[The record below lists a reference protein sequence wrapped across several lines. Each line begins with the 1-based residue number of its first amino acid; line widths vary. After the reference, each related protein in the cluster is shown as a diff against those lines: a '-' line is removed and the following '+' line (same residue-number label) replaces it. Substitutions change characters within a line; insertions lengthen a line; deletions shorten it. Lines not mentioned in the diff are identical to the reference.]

1 LNQHVE
7 IVHPHKRIAKVT
19 TLQAAPKGLAPA
31 QVLSRPALQKAL
43 LKLHATVE
51 LEGMWKAAVAV
62 LDIALPQ
69 KFIVGLFQ
77 FIEMERPMI
86 LKFSQPLPGPPD
98 DLKRFFEVCP
108 TWGILQANPGL
119 KLWRVSDDFD
129 DERWEQTEFYRDFV
143 RHQGWYY
150 GALLVFWKGKRILGT
165 LSAQR
170 TREQGDFSDAEMRLL
185 ACLHPHFNAA
195 VQRLDMLHTEHTAR
209 AAAEQLL
216 RRLPLP
222 TVLLDWNLRLA
233 HSNPAARDCCALWN
247 FGPERA
253 RFLNTRDEFRLPP
266 VLLETCQQLKTQ
278 WNDKMLKQYAL
289 ASPAGHPVRHPDSPE
304 LRANIHVVQ
313 RSTGSI
319 TKPIFRI
326 EFEQSPGAEREPRE
340 GSRGAAEANLA
351 LSARLTR
358 RERELV
364 ELICQGAANKDI
376 AGRLCLSV
384 GTVKK
389 ELNTLYQ
396 KLEVHSRSQLMA
408 LMR

>member
-1 LNQHVE
+1 
-7 IVHPHKRIAKVT
+7 VT
-19 TLQAAPKGLAPA
+19 TVQAAPKGLSPA
-31 QVLSRPALQKAL
+31 QVLARPALQKAL

-62 LDIALPQ
+62 FDAALPQ
-69 KFIVGLFQ
+69 RFIVGCFQ
-77 FIEMERPMI
+77 FIELERPMI
-86 LKFSQPLPGPPD
+86 LKFSRPLPGGLD
-98 DLKRFFEVCP
+98 NLKRFFEVCP
-108 TWGILQANPGL
+108 VWGILEANPRL
-119 KLWRVSDDFD
+119 KVWRVSDDFD
-129 DERWEQTEFYRDFV
+129 EQRWEQTEFYRDFV

-150 GALLVFWKGKRILGT
+150 GALLVFWKGNRMLGS

-170 TREQGDFSDAEMRLL
+170 TREQGDFSDGEMGLL
-185 ACLHPHFNAA
+185 ASLHPHFNAA
-195 VQRLDMLHTEHTAR
+195 VQRLDKLHTEHTAR

-222 TVLLDWNLRLA
+222 TVLLDWNLRLI

-247 FGPERA
+247 FGPGRA
-253 RFLNTRDEFRLPP
+253 RTVKSRDGFQIPTP
-266 VLLETCQQLKTQ
+266 LLEKCRTLKAQ
-278 WNDKMLKQYAL
+278 WNDRMLECYTL
-289 ASPAGHPVRHPDSPE
+289 ASTAGHPISHPAQPE
-304 LRANIHVVQ
+304 LRASVHLVQ

-319 TKPIFRI
+319 TKPFFRI
-326 EFEQSPGAEREPRE
+326 DFEE
-340 GSRGAAEANLA
+340 AAQRDCEVAGTEKHLT
-351 LSARLTR
+351 LHTLLTR

>member
-1 LNQHVE
+1 M
-7 IVHPHKRIAKVT
+7 T

-86 LKFSQPLPGPPD
+86 LKFSQPLP
-98 DLKRFFEVCP
+98 
-108 TWGILQANPGL
+108 
-119 KLWRVSDDFD
+119 
-129 DERWEQTEFYRDFV
+129 DFV